1 MRCMFTALIA
11 LGLCLGAA
19 QAQMRVVVVPAGQD
33 VVVPA
38 KGAGV
43 TRRMPAVPRPTGRPD
58 AGQPDA
64 GRLGGGT
71 RLRGGS
77 GLAVPM
83 LAILPLA
90 VAAALAATLPGGGSG
105 TSSPARTR

>member
-1 MRCMFTALIA
+1 MRCILSALIA
-11 LGLCLGAA
+11 LGLCLSPA

-38 KGAGV
+38 RGAGV

-58 AGQPDA
+58 AGRPDG

-90 VAAALAATLPGGGSG
+90 AAAALAATLPGSGSG

>member
-1 MRCMFTALIA
+1 
-11 LGLCLGAA
+11 
-19 QAQMRVVVVPAGQD
+19 MRVVVVPAGQD

-38 KGAGV
+38 RGAGV

-58 AGQPDA
+58 AGRPDG

-90 VAAALAATLPGGGSG
+90 AAAALAATLPGSGSG

>member
-1 MRCMFTALIA
+1 
-11 LGLCLGAA
+11 
-19 QAQMRVVVVPAGQD
+19 MRVVVVPAGQD

-38 KGAGV
+38 RGAGV

-58 AGQPDA
+58 AGRPDV

-90 VAAALAATLPGGGSG
+90 AAAALAATLPGSGSG

>member
-1 MRCMFTALIA
+1 
-11 LGLCLGAA
+11 
-19 QAQMRVVVVPAGQD
+19 MRVVVVPAGQD

-38 KGAGV
+38 RGAGV

-58 AGQPDA
+58 AG
-64 GRLGGGT
+64 RLGGGT
-71 RLRGGS
+71 RLGGGS

-83 LAILPLA
+83 LAMLPLA
-90 VAAALAATLPGGGSG
+90 AAAALAATLPGGGSG

>member
-1 MRCMFTALIA
+1 MRCILFALIA

-19 QAQMRVVVVPAGQD
+19 IAQTRVVVVPAGQD

-38 KGAGV
+38 RGAGV

-58 AGQPDA
+58 AGRPDG

-90 VAAALAATLPGGGSG
+90 AAAALAATLPGSGSG